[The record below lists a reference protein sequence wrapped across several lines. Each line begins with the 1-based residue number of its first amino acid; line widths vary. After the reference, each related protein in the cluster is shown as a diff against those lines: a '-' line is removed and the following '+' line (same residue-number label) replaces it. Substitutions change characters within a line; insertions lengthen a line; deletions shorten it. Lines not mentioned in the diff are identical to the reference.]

1 MDEFVR
7 YLCTKCI
14 NKKVEIARSIGA
26 EGACKNSQVKGQRQT
41 KNTFEKKVFFAC
53 FFNA

>member
-14 NKKVEIARSIGA
+14 NEKVEIARNIGA
-26 EGACKNSQVKGQRQT
+26 EGACKNSLVKGT
-41 KNTFEKKVFFAC
+41 NSDDALE
-53 FFNA
+53 NN